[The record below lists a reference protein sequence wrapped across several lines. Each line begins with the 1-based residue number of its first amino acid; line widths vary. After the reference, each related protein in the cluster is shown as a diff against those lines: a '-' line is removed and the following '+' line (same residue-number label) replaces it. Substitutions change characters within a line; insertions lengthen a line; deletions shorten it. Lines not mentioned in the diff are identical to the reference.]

1 MRCGDFNADR
11 FCRRGA
17 WPHRADGPIAE
28 VPVTKEAEE
37 RGESEAQQNGPQR
50 SVVNRDP
57 FRLGPRTRVRAPT
70 RVVP

>member
-37 RGESEAQQNGPQR
+37 RGESEGPAKRAAAVSSQQGP
-50 SVVNRDP
+50 
-57 FRLGPRTRVRAPT
+57 F
-70 RVVP
+70 